1 MDVVG
6 EIKIIRITNEK
17 NGLFK
22 ELDFNKYTKED
33 IVKMIEFYNNKLLNF
48 SLNIYDKFTIKR
60 EARMIKMMIKTQKSE
75 YQEIEDLEVAN
86 DTRFEIT
93 DDIRAFIKHTDK
105 VPLDIEDLSTDY
117 IMINAYREINRK
129 IINLVSFI
137 DRAKLL
143 KDNDILSLIDKRI
156 KRITLF
162 SNDDFILFAR

>member
-1 MDVVG
+1 
-6 EIKIIRITNEK
+6 
-17 NGLFK
+17 
-22 ELDFNKYTKED
+22 
-33 IVKMIEFYNNKLLNF
+33 
-48 SLNIYDKFTIKR
+48 
-60 EARMIKMMIKTQKSE
+60 MIKMMIKTQKSE

-105 VPLDIEDLSTDY
+105 VPIDIEDLNTDY

-137 DRAKLL
+137 DRAKN
-143 KDNDILSLIDKRI
+143 DDILSLIDKRI

>member
-1 MDVVG
+1 
-6 EIKIIRITNEK
+6 
-17 NGLFK
+17 
-22 ELDFNKYTKED
+22 
-33 IVKMIEFYNNKLLNF
+33 
-48 SLNIYDKFTIKR
+48 
-60 EARMIKMMIKTQKSE
+60 MIKMMIKTQKSE

-105 VPLDIEDLSTDY
+105 VPSDIEDLNTDY

-143 KDNDILSLIDKRI
+143 KDNDVLSLLDKRI

-162 SNDDFILFAR
+162 SNDDFILFARW

>member
-1 MDVVG
+1 M
-6 EIKIIRITNEK
+6 IKI
-17 NGLFK
+17 
-22 ELDFNKYTKED
+22 
-33 IVKMIEFYNNKLLNF
+33 
-48 SLNIYDKFTIKR
+48 
-60 EARMIKMMIKTQKSE
+60 MIKTQKSE

-129 IINLVSFI
+129 IINLISFV
-137 DRAKLL
+137 DRAKN
-143 KDNDILSLIDKRI
+143 DDILSLIDKRI

-162 SNDDFILFAR
+162 SNDDFILFARW

>member
-1 MDVVG
+1 M
-6 EIKIIRITNEK
+6 IKI
-17 NGLFK
+17 
-22 ELDFNKYTKED
+22 
-33 IVKMIEFYNNKLLNF
+33 
-48 SLNIYDKFTIKR
+48 
-60 EARMIKMMIKTQKSE
+60 MIKTQKSE

-105 VPLDIEDLSTDY
+105 VPSDIEDLNTDY

-129 IINLVSFI
+129 IINLVSF
-137 DRAKLL
+137 K
-143 KDNDILSLIDKRI
+143 KKKKNDDLLSLIDKRI

>member
-1 MDVVG
+1 
-6 EIKIIRITNEK
+6 
-17 NGLFK
+17 
-22 ELDFNKYTKED
+22 
-33 IVKMIEFYNNKLLNF
+33 
-48 SLNIYDKFTIKR
+48 
-60 EARMIKMMIKTQKSE
+60 MIKMMIKTQKSE

-105 VPLDIEDLSTDY
+105 VPIDIEDLSTDY

-137 DRAKLL
+137 DRAKN
-143 KDNDILSLIDKRI
+143 DDILSLIDKRI

-162 SNDDFILFAR
+162 SNDDFILFARW

>member
-1 MDVVG
+1 
-6 EIKIIRITNEK
+6 
-17 NGLFK
+17 
-22 ELDFNKYTKED
+22 
-33 IVKMIEFYNNKLLNF
+33 
-48 SLNIYDKFTIKR
+48 
-60 EARMIKMMIKTQKSE
+60 MIKMMIKTQKSE

-105 VPLDIEDLSTDY
+105 VPLDIENLNTNY

-143 KDNDILSLIDKRI
+143 NNNKDIDILSVIDKRI

>member
-1 MDVVG
+1 
-6 EIKIIRITNEK
+6 
-17 NGLFK
+17 
-22 ELDFNKYTKED
+22 
-33 IVKMIEFYNNKLLNF
+33 
-48 SLNIYDKFTIKR
+48 
-60 EARMIKMMIKTQKSE
+60 MIKMMIKTQKSE

-105 VPLDIEDLSTDY
+105 VPLDIEYLSTDY

>member
-1 MDVVG
+1 
-6 EIKIIRITNEK
+6 
-17 NGLFK
+17 
-22 ELDFNKYTKED
+22 
-33 IVKMIEFYNNKLLNF
+33 
-48 SLNIYDKFTIKR
+48 
-60 EARMIKMMIKTQKSE
+60 MIKMMIKTQKSE
-75 YQEIEDLEVAN
+75 YQEIEDLEIAN

-105 VPLDIEDLSTDY
+105 VPSDIENLNTDY

-137 DRAKLL
+137 DRAKN
-143 KDNDILSLIDKRI
+143 NDILSLIDKRI

>member
-1 MDVVG
+1 
-6 EIKIIRITNEK
+6 
-17 NGLFK
+17 
-22 ELDFNKYTKED
+22 
-33 IVKMIEFYNNKLLNF
+33 
-48 SLNIYDKFTIKR
+48 
-60 EARMIKMMIKTQKSE
+60 MIKMMIKTQKSE

-105 VPLDIEDLSTDY
+105 VPIDIEDLNTDY

-129 IINLVSFI
+129 IINLVSFV
-137 DRAKLL
+137 DRAKN
-143 KDNDILSLIDKRI
+143 NDVLSLIDKRI

>member
-1 MDVVG
+1 
-6 EIKIIRITNEK
+6 
-17 NGLFK
+17 
-22 ELDFNKYTKED
+22 
-33 IVKMIEFYNNKLLNF
+33 
-48 SLNIYDKFTIKR
+48 
-60 EARMIKMMIKTQKSE
+60 MIKMMIKTQKSE

-105 VPLDIEDLSTDY
+105 VPLDIEDLNTDY

-129 IINLVSFI
+129 IVHLVSFI
-137 DRAKLL
+137 DRAK
-143 KDNDILSLIDKRI
+143 NDDLLSLIDKRI

>member
-1 MDVVG
+1 
-6 EIKIIRITNEK
+6 
-17 NGLFK
+17 
-22 ELDFNKYTKED
+22 
-33 IVKMIEFYNNKLLNF
+33 
-48 SLNIYDKFTIKR
+48 
-60 EARMIKMMIKTQKSE
+60 MIKMMIKTQKSE

-105 VPLDIEDLSTDY
+105 VPIDIEDLNTDY

-137 DRAKLL
+137 DRAKN
-143 KDNDILSLIDKRI
+143 DDILSLIDRRI

-162 SNDDFILFAR
+162 SNDDFILFARW

>member
-1 MDVVG
+1 
-6 EIKIIRITNEK
+6 
-17 NGLFK
+17 
-22 ELDFNKYTKED
+22 
-33 IVKMIEFYNNKLLNF
+33 
-48 SLNIYDKFTIKR
+48 
-60 EARMIKMMIKTQKSE
+60 MIKMMIKTQKSE
-75 YQEIEDLEVAN
+75 YQEIEDLEAAN

-105 VPLDIEDLSTDY
+105 VPTDIEDLSTDY

>member
-1 MDVVG
+1 
-6 EIKIIRITNEK
+6 
-17 NGLFK
+17 
-22 ELDFNKYTKED
+22 
-33 IVKMIEFYNNKLLNF
+33 
-48 SLNIYDKFTIKR
+48 
-60 EARMIKMMIKTQKSE
+60 MIKMMIKTQKSE

-105 VPLDIEDLSTDY
+105 VPLDIDDLNTNY

-129 IINLVSFI
+129 IVHLVSFI

-143 KDNDILSLIDKRI
+143 NNNKDIDLLSVIDKRI

-162 SNDDFILFAR
+162 SNDDFILFARW

>member
-1 MDVVG
+1 
-6 EIKIIRITNEK
+6 
-17 NGLFK
+17 
-22 ELDFNKYTKED
+22 
-33 IVKMIEFYNNKLLNF
+33 
-48 SLNIYDKFTIKR
+48 
-60 EARMIKMMIKTQKSE
+60 MIKMMIKTQKSE

-105 VPLDIEDLSTDY
+105 VPSDIEDLSTDY

-137 DRAKLL
+137 DRAKN
-143 KDNDILSLIDKRI
+143 DDILSLIDKRI

-162 SNDDFILFAR
+162 SNDDFILFARW

>member
-1 MDVVG
+1 
-6 EIKIIRITNEK
+6 
-17 NGLFK
+17 
-22 ELDFNKYTKED
+22 
-33 IVKMIEFYNNKLLNF
+33 
-48 SLNIYDKFTIKR
+48 
-60 EARMIKMMIKTQKSE
+60 MIKMMIKTQKSE
-75 YQEIEDLEVAN
+75 YQEIEDLEVAS

-105 VPLDIEDLSTDY
+105 VPIDIEDLSTDY

-137 DRAKLL
+137 DRAKN
-143 KDNDILSLIDKRI
+143 NDILSLIDKRI

>member
-1 MDVVG
+1 
-6 EIKIIRITNEK
+6 
-17 NGLFK
+17 
-22 ELDFNKYTKED
+22 
-33 IVKMIEFYNNKLLNF
+33 
-48 SLNIYDKFTIKR
+48 
-60 EARMIKMMIKTQKSE
+60 MIKMIIKTQKSE

-105 VPLDIEDLSTDY
+105 VPLDIENLNTNY

-129 IINLVSFI
+129 IVHLVSFI
-137 DRAKLL
+137 DRAKN
-143 KDNDILSLIDKRI
+143 NDILSVIDKRI

>member
-1 MDVVG
+1 
-6 EIKIIRITNEK
+6 
-17 NGLFK
+17 
-22 ELDFNKYTKED
+22 
-33 IVKMIEFYNNKLLNF
+33 
-48 SLNIYDKFTIKR
+48 
-60 EARMIKMMIKTQKSE
+60 MIKMMIKTQKSE
-75 YQEIEDLEVAN
+75 YQEIEDLEAAN

-105 VPLDIEDLSTDY
+105 VPSDIEDLNTDY